1 MEPTSIKI
9 IKQLKAAGHEAYWAG
24 GCVRDIL
31 MGIKPK
37 DYDIVTS
44 AKPDEIEDILEKTI
58 PIGKEFGVILAL
70 QDGHEYEV
78 ATFRSDSGYSDGR
91 RPDAVEFTNIEEDAK
106 RRDFTINA
114 MYYDPLEDKVLDFQ
128 GGQKDIE
135 AGLVRFVG
143 DPETRVLEDHLRVL
157 RAVRFKNTFDF
168 QYHPDTY
175 KAVKKHADKINGI
188 ANERIQNELNK
199 MIIDKKR
206 AEAFEDMEDLG
217 LLQILLPEIQAMKG
231 LAQPADYH
239 KEGDV
244 FDHTMQ
250 AIASIPEGEP
260 LSIYWAVLLHDVG
273 KINTFTLEERIRFD
287 GHAEESKVLSAEIL
301 KRLRFGKTFIK
312 KIQWL
317 VEHHMSVFNV
327 LDMPKATRMKWFLK
341 PYFLELLDLNK
352 YDILGTTPS
361 DLSTHDEVYN
371 LYHKEVSELPDELPK
386 LLSGEDIMKEKG
398 IKPGPEIGM
407 ILEELEDL
415 QLEGEISTRQQA
427 LEWLQSLG

>member
-1 MEPTSIKI
+1 
-9 IKQLKAAGHEAYWAG
+9 
-24 GCVRDIL
+24 

-44 AKPDEIEDILEKTI
+44 AKPDEIEYILEKTI

-157 RAVRFKNTFDF
+157 RAVRFKNTLDF

-175 KAVKKHADKINGI
+175 QAVKNHAAKINDI

-199 MIIDKKR
+199 MILDKKR

-217 LLQILLPEIQAMKG
+217 LLQILLPEVQAMKG

-260 LSIYWAVLLHDVG
+260 LSLYWAVLLHDVG
-273 KINTFTLEERIRFD
+273 KINTFSLKERIRFD
-287 GHAEESKVLSAEIL
+287 GHAEESKVLAAEIL

-352 YDILGTTPS
+352 HDILGTTPS
-361 DLSTHDEVYN
+361 DLTTHDQVYN
-371 LYHKEVSELPDELPK
+371 LYHKEVSELPDQLPK
-386 LLSGEDIMKEKG
+386 LLSGEDIIKVKG

-415 QLEGEISTRQQA
+415 QLEGKISTRQEA
-427 LEWLQSLG
+427 LEWLQSLR